1 MNHLLHDAVYQDG
14 IWNRVF
20 FQEEPESLAP
30 VMQNDHLR
38 VMYNLVNPSP
48 ISKVQPS
55 VSTDLKNAAEAR
67 ATEDL
72 KEIQSAEPAE
82 PAEPAESAETIK
94 VEKATESIMESP
106 TLAVT
111 NKETVSLKDLSLLYK
126 ITEKQGWYKDKQNQ
140 CYFIRFRDSS
150 KKTWDVL
157 FPAISA
163 SELDSLIRQVVK

>member
-38 VMYNLVNPSP
+38 VMYDLVNPSP
-48 ISKVQPS
+48 ISKGQQRAS
-55 VSTDLKNAAEAR
+55 KDTKNEVGVKK
-67 ATEDL
+67 TEDS

-82 PAEPAESAETIK
+82 SVGIVEP
-94 VEKATESIMESP
+94 EKPTESIKENSSLPM
-106 TLAVT
+106 T
-111 NKETVSLKDLSLLYK
+111 NKETVPLKDLSLLYK
-126 ITEKQGWYKDKQNQ
+126 ITEKQGWYKDKHNQ

-150 KKTWDVL
+150 KKTLDVL

-163 SELDSLIRQVVK
+163 TELDSLIRQVVE